1 MKYEFYIAR
10 KLRLNGDDDNKKK
23 SSPILNIAIAG
34 IVLAI
39 VIMIIA
45 IAIVS
50 GFKKEI
56 TTKIYNL
63 DAHIRITPTEG
74 KNGLDPHPMEIHDF
88 DYLRNSNL
96 GFIKSIDPIS
106 ERTVIL
112 KTKDDFSGLVLRGY
126 DDNADTKFINDAIIE
141 GKLPN
146 FKPNGNMTEIAIS
159 DRIANLL
166 GIKIGDKVFGYF
178 IDEKI
183 KARNLIVSGIYKT
196 NFEDFDKHMIICN
209 QTMLRQLNGWDD
221 SQSSYIAI
229 TSNNINNLK
238 DDTSD
243 LFQVMLKNAA
253 QNPSNKNYEIFSILD
268 YYASYFSWLSLLDTN
283 IIIILVLMSLV
294 AGFTLIAGLL
304 IIVLERINTIGILKS
319 LGASNNAVRRVFI
332 ILTQKLILK
341 SIIGGNLIGIG
352 LALVQKYFHILKL
365 NPDSY
370 YMPYV
375 PIDINFWYILILNI
389 AIITISYLALIA
401 PSYVISTITPAKS
414 LKFE

>member
-96 GFIKSIDPIS
+96 GFIKNIDPIS